1 MGKSLPSLTIDT
13 GEVRLAINDDPN
25 RVISFN
31 PNDVVFAEKFYAF
44 EQEFLEKED
53 EFRAKAE
60 AIDAETD
67 TDRFGVPLN
76 ARDNLDFQKEL
87 FAWVR
92 EKIDSIFGEGT
103 CQTVFGDTNNLF
115 AFAQFLTAIAP
126 YIQEARTEKVEKY
139 VKPVIEQRKKIEKEK
154 ADAQKDK

>member
-31 PNDVVFAEKFYAF
+31 PNDTIFMEKYYAL
-44 EQEFLEKED
+44 EQDFLEKED
-53 EFRAKAE
+53 EFQEQVDQLEAE
-60 AIDAETD
+60 KE
-67 TDRFGVPLN
+67 TDRFGVSVNTGEKIAL
-76 ARDNLDFQKEL
+76 LKEIGK
-87 FAWVR
+87 WVR
-92 EKIDSIFGEGT
+92 ERIDNLFGEDT
-103 CQTVFGDTNNLF
+103 SQMVFGDTDNLF
-115 AFAQFLTAIAP
+115 AFAQFFEGIAP